1 VRIGTFS
8 GRILPAKSGTLKVGK
23 HKSFEGKRVL
33 PRKREQ
39 KMRLLIGCDGSKTM
53 DIVRADLRAAGL
65 PQEAEVLVLSVADVW
80 LPEAWMPGVEVNGQ
94 PMVSAAVF
102 EAIMHSGNMA
112 KDAVEQASQWA
123 NTFAEE
129 LAQDFPQWKI
139 RTESSAA
146 SPAFALV
153 DRAKAWQA
161 DLIVVGAH
169 ANSNIERFLLGSV
182 SSQVLAEAS
191 CSVRVSRPHR
201 HEGGGKQR
209 ILIGVDGSEN
219 ALHTIEVVASRHWE
233 FGAEACLVVA
243 IDSSLVT
250 ATAPLFHLF
259 EADISNAG
267 QSEMEARLNA
277 MLEQEIAKLERAGL
291 PAISILTDGNPGKM
305 LSEEAEQWE
314 ADVIFV
320 GATGLRGGGGALG
333 RVARSVAERAPIT
346 VEVVR

>member
-1 VRIGTFS
+1 MRI
-8 GRILPAKSGTLKVGK
+8 
-23 HKSFEGKRVL
+23 
-33 PRKREQ
+33 
-39 KMRLLIGCDGSKTM
+39 LIGCDGSNM
-53 DIVRADLRAAGL
+53 MQIIRADLRAAGL
-65 PQEAEVLVLSVADVW
+65 PKEAEVIVLSVADVW
-80 LPEAWMPGVEVNGQ
+80 LPEAWMPGAEASGQ
-94 PMVSAAVF
+94 PMVSAAVY

-112 KDAVEQASQWA
+112 KDAVEQANQWA
-123 NTFAEE
+123 GVFAED
-129 LAQDFPQWKI
+129 LAKDFPQWKI

-146 SPAFALV
+146 SPAFAIV

-169 ANSNIERFLLGSV
+169 TNSNIERFLLGSV
-182 SSQVLAEAS
+182 SSQILAEAT

-219 ALHTIEVVASRHWE
+219 ALHTVEVVASRHWE
-233 FGAEACLVVA
+233 HGAEACLVVA
-243 IDSSLVT
+243 IDPSLRT
-250 ATAPLFHLF
+250 ATPPLFHLF
-259 EADISNAG
+259 EAEISKPG

-277 MLEQEIAKLERAGL
+277 MLEQEIAKLERSGL

-305 LSEEAEQWE
+305 LAEEAEQWQ

-320 GATGLRGGGGALG
+320 GATGLRGDGGTLG